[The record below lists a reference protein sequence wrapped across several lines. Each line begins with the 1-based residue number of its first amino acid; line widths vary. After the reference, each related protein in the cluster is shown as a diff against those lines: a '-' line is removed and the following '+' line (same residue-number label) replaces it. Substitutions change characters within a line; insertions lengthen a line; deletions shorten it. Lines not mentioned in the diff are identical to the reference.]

1 MSSKTDVLLPGVHF
15 DFILWMCFHSL
26 ESNIWHSLLVYGPWM
41 KRCFLFKKGIP
52 TSHVAST
59 YLPHLSPC
67 FHVIPMGE
75 LPVPSFASQR
85 NPGVS
90 VPPEASKVPEVCITG
105 MKKKH
110 SLARNSPF
118 HWIGSRW
125 YQMVDVQLIGWIT
138 GDGFQI
144 HWNHPEWVYQNVPK
158 LYI

>member
-1 MSSKTDVLLPGVHF
+1 MFFSQGSILISYYGCVSTPWNQTYDIACWYMGHEWRDASYSKREYPPA
-15 DFILWMCFHSL
+15 M
-26 ESNIWHSLLVYGPWM
+26 WHP
-41 KRCFLFKKGIP
+41 
-52 TSHVAST
+52 HT
-59 YLPHLSPC
+59 YHIFPRV

-125 YQMVDVQLIGWIT
+125 YQMVDVQFDRMDYWRWVPNPL
-138 GDGFQI
+138 
-144 HWNHPEWVYQNVPK
+144 NHPEWVYQNVPK